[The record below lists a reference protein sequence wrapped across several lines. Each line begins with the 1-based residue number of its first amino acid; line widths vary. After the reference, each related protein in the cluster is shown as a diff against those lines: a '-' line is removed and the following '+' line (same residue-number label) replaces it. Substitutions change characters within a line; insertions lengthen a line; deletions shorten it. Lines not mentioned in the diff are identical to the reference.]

1 MPRSP
6 ERLAQTRAWFARVH
20 DDLRCAQVDL
30 SAVPPLLEDA
40 LFHCQQAVEKTLKGF
55 LVWHDCAFRKTH
67 DLRELGSQCADI
79 DASLEFLLVRAAPLS
94 KYAGK
99 FRYPGEEAAPTLEE
113 VQSTLTLAG
122 EVLEAILTRLP
133 AELRP

>member
-1 MPRSP
+1 
-6 ERLAQTRAWFARVH
+6 VD
-20 DDLRCAQVDL
+20 DDLRCARVDL
-30 SAVPPLLEDA
+30 SAAPPLLEDA

-79 DASLEFLLVRAAPLS
+79 DAGLEPMLMRAAPLS

-113 VQSTLTLAG
+113 VQSALTLTG
-122 EVLEAILTRLP
+122 EVVAAILSRLP
-133 AELRP
+133 AEVRP